1 MDDPKNKDDN
11 TRTLPKF
18 PTQPHPAVKAFTNAL
33 TITLRETNTAA
44 NSKEDHK
51 NNDIKKKVNSSNLIE
66 KVSQTLGWRN
76 RHSQSEYYPL
86 EIQYNETI
94 ETNDNDNATCVK
106 LTETTLQI
114 KQVQRGEIENTYGT
128 GATVWP
134 ASVVLV
140 KYLEHIF
147 LKQQSEGRSD
157 IIHGN
162 INRSRKVTIADLG
175 SGTGV
180 TSIATAFYLGM
191 LNSCHENVDKGSFI
205 VCTDGSDS
213 VVELARENIEKTIQS
228 MSSQGMKFN
237 DIDPS
242 IIVENHRDKVYSI
255 GQSQIKVR
263 KYLWGDGTLLSE
275 LKIITDSKVG
285 KDNYFDFVLVSD
297 CVLPR
302 LYPIDPLVKAIDELS
317 GPNTVTI
324 VSYEYRYYPEY
335 DPKEF
340 FVQAAKARGLEVET
354 IPISEQ
360 HPIYSV
366 DDIEIW
372 VVRRKK
378 N

>member
-1 MDDPKNKDDN
+1 MDDPKNKDDDA
-11 TRTLPKF
+11 LPKF

-33 TITLRETNTAA
+33 TITLKELNTGA
-44 NSKEDHK
+44 NSKDNHI
-51 NNDIKKKVNSSNLIE
+51 NNDIKKKVNSNLIE
-66 KVSQTLGWRN
+66 KVTQTLGWRN
-76 RHSQSEYYPL
+76 RYSQQNEYPL
-86 EIQYNETI
+86 EIQYNETNK
-94 ETNDNDNATCVK
+94 TNDNDNATGVK
-106 LTETTLQI
+106 LNKKILQI

-147 LKQQSEGRSD
+147 LKQQSEG
-157 IIHGN
+157 GN
-162 INRSRKVTIADLG
+162 HSRKVTIADLG

-191 LNSCHENVDKGSFI
+191 LNSCHENLDVGSFI

-213 VVELARENIEKTIQS
+213 VVELARENIEKTIQNV
-228 MSSQGMKFN
+228 SSQGMKFDN
-237 DIDPS
+237 IDPS
-242 IIVENHRDKVYSI
+242 IIIENHHDKVYSI

-275 LKIITDSKVG
+275 LKTMNDSKEG
-285 KDNYFDFVLVSD
+285 TDKYFDFVLVSD

-317 GPNTVTI
+317 GPNTVTF

-340 FVQAAKARGLEVET
+340 FVQAAKARGLEVAT

-372 VVRRKK
+372 VVRRQKDS
-378 N
+378 NH